1 MPVDPY
7 VPPQLD
13 PGARIYE
20 RIAELEARMRAIESY
35 LQGGAT
41 QQVPVVFVLPTAGRK
56 GRVVMLD
63 SDNLLYR
70 DTGAAWVAV

>member
-1 MPVDPY
+1 MPVDPSQ
-7 VPPQLD
+7 PPQLE
-13 PGARIYE
+13 PSARVYQRLADI
-20 RIAELEARMRAIESY
+20 EARMRAVESY

-41 QQVPVVFVLPTAGRK
+41 QQVPVVSALPTAGRK